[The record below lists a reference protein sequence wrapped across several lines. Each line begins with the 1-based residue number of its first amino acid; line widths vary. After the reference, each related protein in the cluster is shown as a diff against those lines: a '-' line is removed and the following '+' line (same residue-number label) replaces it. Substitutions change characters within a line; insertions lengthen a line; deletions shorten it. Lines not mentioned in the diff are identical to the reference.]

1 MEFIKSVMIVFLAF
15 IIFARKSV
23 FVFPKRNQII
33 FGGWPLKLDKSKKSA
48 SKVTI
53 VNLFSLAYFHI
64 STSE

>member
-1 MEFIKSVMIVFLAF
+1 MIAFLEFIISAK
-15 IIFARKSV
+15 KSV
-23 FVFPKRNQII
+23 FVLPKRNQII
-33 FGGWPLKLDKSKKSA
+33 FGGCPLKFDKSKKSA